1 MLAISISNK
10 SSHFINTI
18 ALILTIHFPAEEA
31 ETQKWLS
38 PQLSEQGQTDPG
50 LLPELFITSPASTGV
65 HVLGLPKGSSYLDSG
80 CLWPRKLPPSASLP
94 SLYGKRTGR
103 FKKRMAGVLQAG
115 STSKSSL
122 LQDWTSPGRP
132 CRWRSKSPSL
142 WGNVGARGSPH
153 CGSEGKLA
161 YLVKPLG
168 SLMAPGLGFS
178 QMFSFCRFAGTSQDS
193 PSFLGRRFAFSG
205 SDGSVGKP
213 AAAWCSGSIA
223 LQTSNCLFPEQGLC
237 PPLYWLCSFPRLIF
251 SQVPREPLLWQI
263 PLGFTGPRGGAAGP
277 LGTAPQSPTLGAVCK
292 RRAEGAGGQPGTGC
306 SCYRIVCGVRVLS
319 QPTCLRAERCEKLET
334 KMVPAEWGG
343 AFLHRKEGNTSVGF
357 YFSPPL
363 HPKNTKRLS
372 VFNANVGFKSFRFGL
387 TRQEKK
393 KIWQAFRY
401 DAEKLFSP
409 QFRAFICKSQR
420 PVDWIVGASVSS
432 SLTSQWSELA
442 AVSPS
447 RLLIQGG
454 KGKTES
460 FFSPP
465 PAPPSPLKEIKIKPG
480 KRLIFSYMT

>member
-38 PQLSEQGQTDPG
+38 PQLSEQGQADPG
-50 LLPELFITSPASTGV
+50 LFPELFITSPASTGV

-80 CLWPRKLPPSASLP
+80 CLWPRKLPPSAPLP

-213 AAAWCSGSIA
+213 ARPDAQAASPCRQAIVCSQSRACALLFTGFAASLGWSFLKSPGSHFCGRF
-223 LQTSNCLFPEQGLC
+223 LWVSQGLEEGRRGRLAR
-237 PPLYWLCSFPRLIF
+237 PPNLPR
-251 SQVPREPLLWQI
+251 
-263 PLGFTGPRGGAAGP
+263 
-277 LGTAPQSPTLGAVCK
+277 
-292 RRAEGAGGQPGTGC
+292 
-306 SCYRIVCGVRVLS
+306 
-319 QPTCLRAERCEKLET
+319 
-334 KMVPAEWGG
+334 
-343 AFLHRKEGNTSVGF
+343 
-357 YFSPPL
+357 
-363 HPKNTKRLS
+363 
-372 VFNANVGFKSFRFGL
+372 
-387 TRQEKK
+387 
-393 KIWQAFRY
+393 
-401 DAEKLFSP
+401 
-409 QFRAFICKSQR
+409 
-420 PVDWIVGASVSS
+420 
-432 SLTSQWSELA
+432 
-442 AVSPS
+442 
-447 RLLIQGG
+447 
-454 KGKTES
+454 
-460 FFSPP
+460 
-465 PAPPSPLKEIKIKPG
+465 
-480 KRLIFSYMT
+480 